1 MAVIVNGD
9 GILTGISSLAT
20 DLTDITSGRG
30 TITGVTTVGTLQL
43 GAGVSISS
51 PRTQQAA
58 IFTNNT
64 EFLTVDD
71 AGRVGVGTITPN
83 SDAHPENEKKINV
96 GFITAKSIAG
106 DIDARNVVVAGISTF
121 VGALNGSSVTLSG
134 QMQSVS
140 AVVTGGITA
149 TGGNIVMN
157 DSSGSSANRIK
168 LGTSQDLELYHT
180 GSHSFI
186 EHSGTGHLILGGV
199 PNGNNVDIM
208 KAGYSEYMA
217 RFKPDSSVDL
227 YYDANVRL
235 QTSPSGVD
243 VTGTLNVTGI
253 GTFVDGINCTTD
265 GVGNGINIGASQD
278 LIIQHN
284 GTNSYIDNNTGD
296 LYIQTT
302 GSGDDIFIEA
312 ADDFQVSTGGETAIL
327 AVGDAEVQLYHNN
340 SKRFE
345 TTSSGNKSSI
355 AGPNTFIVGSTDA
368 GGAHL
373 VLDGDS
379 NGDATGADYCGIS
392 HESDGNMLIYQD
404 NPNSTGKIDFN
415 TGGSSRY
422 SMQSDKFRPS
432 NDNACTLGTSG
443 LAWANV
449 FTKGSYVIKGS
460 GGTGVDFAHSASEGT
475 AANILDEYEEG
486 TWTPGF
492 YPMSSAMTISYDLQ
506 AGAYRRIGNVVYWA
520 FRVRLQSLSGQMGQ
534 NMGFGGFPYNI
545 DSSQPQFSANIYGSS
560 YNGEIPNGIFYQGG
574 VNRGDLFYPS
584 GNGAYTNLQAGDLN
598 PSNSYTVGTGFYFAA

>member
-20 DLTDITSGRG
+20 SLTDITSGRG
-30 TITGVTTVGTLQL
+30 TVTGVATVGTLQL

-51 PRTQQAA
+51 PRSQQAA

-121 VGALNGSSVTLSG
+121 SG
-134 QMQSVS
+134 DVS
-140 AVVTGGITA
+140 IAQNIIHTGDTDTKIHFSAADQISFDTGGTTRLNITSA
-149 TGGNIVMN
+149 GNLEMPN
-157 DSSGSSANRIK
+157 DNDYIKIGASGDLQLVHN
-168 LGTSQDLELYHT
+168 GT
-180 GSHSFI
+180 HSFI
-186 EHSGTGHLILGGV
+186 TNSQGTLVLQSDALSIT
-199 PNGNNVDIM
+199 NQAGNSNRIISAAAGNV
-208 KAGYSEYMA
+208 SLC
-217 RFKPDSSVDL
+217 FSDSVKL
-227 YYDANVRL
+227 K
-235 QTSPSGVD
+235 TTGSGVD
-243 VTGTLNVTGI
+243 VSGTLNVTGVTTI
-253 GTFVDGINCTTD
+253 TNTLTLTNDLFMLDGDQIELGTDNDLKIFHSGFTYLEAHNDTEIHIN
-265 GVGNGINIGASQD
+265 A
-278 LIIQHN
+278 
-284 GTNSYIDNNTGD
+284 Y
-296 LYIQTT
+296 
-302 GSGDDIFIEA
+302 
-312 ADDFQVSTGGETAIL
+312 TGGSQENMAKFKPNG
-327 AVGDAEVQLYHNN
+327 AVELYHNG
-340 SKRFE
+340 SKRLE
-345 TTSSGNKSSI
+345 TTSSGNKASFS
-355 AGPNTFIVGSTDA
+355 GPNTLIVGSTNA

-379 NGDATGADYCGIS
+379 NGDGSGADYSGIS

-404 NPNSTGKIDFN
+404 NPNSNGKIDFN

-443 LAWANV
+443 LTWANV
-449 FTKGSYVIKGS
+449 FTKGSYVIKGA

-486 TWTPGF
+486 SWTPGF
-492 YPMSSAMTISYDLQ
+492 YPLSSAMTIGYDLQ
-506 AGAYRRIGNVVYWA
+506 TGTYRRIGNVVYWA

-534 NMGFGGFPYNI
+534 NMGFGGFPYTV
-545 DSSQPQFSANIYGSS
+545 DSSQPQFSANIYGSTYS
-560 YNGEIPNGIFYQGG
+560 GEIPNGIFYNGNTTYG
-574 VNRGDLFYPS
+574 ELFYPS
-584 GNGAYTNLQAGDLN
+584 GSGGYANLQAADLN
-598 PSNSYTVGTGFYFAA
+598 TGNSYTVGTGFYFAA

>member
-20 DLTDITSGRG
+20 SLTDITSGRG
-30 TITGVTTVGTLQL
+30 TVTGVATVGTLQL

-51 PRTQQAA
+51 PRSQQAA

-71 AGRVGVGTITPN
+71 AGRVGVGTVTPN
-83 SDAHPENEKKINV
+83 SDAHPQNVGKINV
-96 GFITAKSIAG
+96 GFITARSIAG
-106 DIDARNVVVAGISTF
+106 DIDANTMVVAGISTF
-121 VGALNGSSVTLSG
+121 VGNVNLG
-134 QMQSVS
+134 
-140 AVVTGGITA
+140 
-149 TGGNIVMN
+149 GGNIVLG
-157 DSSGSSANRIK
+157 DSGGATDDRIQI
-168 LGTSQDLELYHT
+168 GASQDLELYHT

-227 YYDANVRL
+227 YYDANVRF
-235 QTSPSGVD
+235 QTTPSGAD

-265 GVGNGINIGASQD
+265 GVGNGINIGAGQD
-278 LIIQHN
+278 LILQHN

-296 LYIQTT
+296 LYVQTT
-302 GSGDDIFIEA
+302 GSGDDIIVES
-312 ADDFQVSTGGETAIL
+312 ADNISLKVHGSEDGINITGDGA
-327 AVGDAEVQLYHNN
+327 VQLYYDNEE
-340 SKRFE
+340 RFQ
-345 TTSSGNKSSI
+345 TTSGGNKSSFSG
-355 AGPNTFIVGSTDA
+355 ANTFILGSTDA

-379 NGDATGADYCGIS
+379 NGDGSGADYSGIS

-404 NPNSTGKIDFN
+404 NPNSNGKIDFN
-415 TGGSSRY
+415 TGGSSRL
-422 SMQSDKFRPS
+422 SIQSDKFRAS
-432 NDNACTLGTSG
+432 NDNAMTLGTSG

-449 FTKGSYVIKGS
+449 YTKGNYVVKGS
-460 GGTGVDFAHSASEGT
+460 AGTGIDFAHSASEGT

-492 YPMSSAMTISYDLQ
+492 YPMSSAMTISYDLNT
-506 AGAYRRIGNVVYWA
+506 GHYRRIGNVCYWA
-520 FRVRLQSLSGQMGQ
+520 FRVRLSALSGQMGQ
-534 NMGFGGFPYNI
+534 NMGFGGFPFNI
-545 DSSQPQFSANIYGSS
+545 DSSQPQWSANIYGSS
-560 YNGEIPNGIFYQGG
+560 YSGEIPNGIFYQGG
-574 VNRGDLFYPS
+574 VNRGDLFYPTGS
-584 GNGAYTNLQAGDLN
+584 GGYANLQAADLN
-598 PSNSYTVGTGFYFAA
+598 TGNSYTVGTGFYFAA